1 MALLKPLIRAVDNLS
16 VSFKA
21 RITLSEL
28 ITYNFYLG
36 KKAMFDSDLRTAD
49 KALEYAFKYC
59 PEKYL
64 ENKRRILIYWIPVK
78 MFLGEIPLDSVLEDY
93 NLNEFKIITQGVRD
107 GNIRYLRQG
116 IISNRQFLMKSGV
129 YLMFEKLTQLT
140 YLALFK
146 RLATIIGKPHIKIQ
160 MFMHLL
166 KFLGED
172 IRHIDEVVCAVSN
185 LIAKRKIKG
194 YISKTHNTV
203 VLSKTDPFPE

>member
-1 MALLKPLIRAVDNLS
+1 MEKKPCLILIYRQ
-16 VSFKA
+16 VSK
-21 RITLSEL
+21 IYIIKLL
-28 ITYNFYLG
+28 ITIKIL
-36 KKAMFDSDLRTAD
+36 AD

-78 MFLGEIPLDSVLEDY
+78 MFLGEIPLDTVLEDY
-93 NLNEFKIITQGVRD
+93 NLNEFKIIAHGVRE

-116 IISNRQFLMKSGV
+116 IVLHRQFLMHSGV

-146 RLATIIGKPHIKIQ
+146 RLAAIIDKHQIKLD

-166 KFLGED
+166 IFLGED
-172 IRHIDEVVCAVSN
+172 IRHIDEVVCAV
-185 LIAKRKIKG
+185 R
-194 YISKTHNTV
+194 
-203 VLSKTDPFPE
+203 